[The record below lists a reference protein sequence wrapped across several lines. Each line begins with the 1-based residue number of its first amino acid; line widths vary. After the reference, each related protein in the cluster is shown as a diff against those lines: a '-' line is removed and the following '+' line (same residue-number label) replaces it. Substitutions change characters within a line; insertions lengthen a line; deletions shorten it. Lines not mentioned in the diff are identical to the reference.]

1 MKDKII
7 ASCLLL
13 IMALNTM
20 DVITD
25 ISLKVPLWHIL
36 EEAMIVIF
44 SGSLAAYLIWDMRK
58 RTKEL
63 LSITNSLSESEAHV
77 KKISKQFKEIRHQY
91 SEVIHQQFN
100 DWSLSQSEQEVAMLM
115 LKGLNFQEI
124 ATVRNTKEKTCR
136 QQASSIYAKSGL
148 EGRHELSAWFIEDF
162 ISGEDTERI

>member
-7 ASCLLL
+7 AACLLL
-13 IMALNTM
+13 IMVLNTL

-44 SGSLAAYLIWDMRK
+44 SGSLAGYLIWEMRK
-58 RTKEL
+58 RTKQL
-63 LSITNSLSESEAHV
+63 HSLSFSLSEAEAHV
-77 KKISKQFKEIRHQY
+77 KKITKKFKEVRHQF

-100 DWSLSQSEQEVAMLM
+100 DWNLTQSEQEVAMLM

-124 ATVRNTKEKTCR
+124 ATIRNTKEKTCR
-136 QQASSIYAKSGL
+136 QQASSVYAKSGL
-148 EGRHELSAWFIEDF
+148 VGRHELSAWFIEDF
-162 ISGEDTERI
+162 LISDNSNKA